1 MVHQSRTAAV
11 SLFLI
16 AAVLAAASVPLATAF
31 GCYDDCYER
40 CANGKQD
47 PACVKMC
54 NEACGGGVASTLL
67 GGATAAAGAG
77 ASVVGAGAS
86 AVGAGANAVG
96 AGASAA
102 VGAGASAV
110 GAAGAAAPTA

>member
-1 MVHQSRTAAV
+1 MVHQSKTAAV
-11 SLFLI
+11 ALFLI
-16 AAVLAAASVPLATAF
+16 AAVVAAASVPAVSAY

-54 NEACGGGVASTLL
+54 NEACGGIANTLL
-67 GGATAAAGAG
+67 GGAAAAAGAGASVVGAG

-86 AVGAGANAVG
+86 AVGAGA
-96 AGASAA
+96 
-102 VGAGASAV
+102 SAV
-110 GAAGAAAPTA
+110 AGGAAAPTA

>member
-1 MVHQSRTAAV
+1 MAQSRNTVVALCLVALV
-11 SLFLI
+11 F
-16 AAVLAAASVPLATAF
+16 AAASLPAATAF

-54 NEACGGGVASTLL
+54 NEACGAD
-67 GGATAAAGAG
+67 AAAKA
-77 ASVVGAGAS
+77 A
-86 AVGAGANAVG
+86 

-102 VGAGASAV
+102 KAPAAGASA
-110 GAAGAAAPTA
+110 